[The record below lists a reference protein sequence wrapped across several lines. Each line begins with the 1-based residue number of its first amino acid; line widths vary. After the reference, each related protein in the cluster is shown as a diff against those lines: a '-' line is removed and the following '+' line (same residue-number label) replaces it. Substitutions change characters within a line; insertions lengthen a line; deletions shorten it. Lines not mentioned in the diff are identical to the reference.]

1 MKLCLH
7 AAGTKIPCRG
17 NYCFPP
23 RETFGNISSS
33 KRVTDSSRLN
43 TEVSN
48 VRSGC
53 SGASKGAETPVKSLI
68 APACLRIQPF
78 DIAPLALF
86 DRSADI
92 YFQEVLLPDNRCR
105 HFPQIVIR
113 ADKSRY
119 RDNSR
124 IDKKFAYFG
133 DTADILYPVF
143 SRKAEIVV
151 DPAADIVAVQDAAQ
165 QTALVQFA
173 LKRYRHRALPGTAQP
188 GKPSLSSLVIILSK
202 IG

>member
-1 MKLCLH
+1 MF
-7 AAGTKIPCRG
+7 G
-17 NYCFPP
+17 CF
-23 RETFGNISSS
+23 E
-33 KRVTDSSRLN
+33 
-43 TEVSN
+43 
-48 VRSGC
+48 RSGNTR
-53 SGASKGAETPVKSLI
+53 EILDL

-151 DPAADIVAVQDAAQ
+151 DPAADIVAVRMRHSKPHLCNSRSSAIA
-165 QTALVQFA
+165 TVLFPEPLNPVNHTITLRCFN
-173 LKRYRHRALPGTAQP
+173 KR
-188 GKPSLSSLVIILSK
+188 SLSSSSSSYRK
-202 IG
+202 

>member
-1 MKLCLH
+1 MPGKLLFP
-7 AAGTKIPCRG
+7 AKG
-17 NYCFPP
+17 NLRQYQF
-23 RETFGNISSS
+23 EQTGYGFL
-33 KRVTDSSRLN
+33 RLN

-68 APACLRIQPF
+68 SPRRAFAYNPLTF
-78 DIAPLALF
+78 APLALF

-165 QTALVQFA
+165 PNRTCATRAQALS
-173 LKRYRHRALPGTAQP
+173 PP
-188 GKPSLSSLVIILSK
+188 CSSRNRSTR
-202 IG
+202 

>member
-1 MKLCLH
+1 MPGKLL
-7 AAGTKIPCRG
+7 
-17 NYCFPP
+17 FPP

-68 APACLRIQPF
+68 SAPACLRIQPF

-133 DTADILYPVF
+133 DTADILYRSSAEKPRLLLIPLRILSP
-143 SRKAEIVV
+143 SRM
-151 DPAADIVAVQDAAQ
+151 PAQ
-165 QTALVQFA
+165 QTAHCATRAQA
-173 LKRYRHRALPGTAQP
+173 LSPP
-188 GKPSLSSLVIILSK
+188 CSSRNRSTR
-202 IG
+202 

>member
-1 MKLCLH
+1 MPGKLLFP
-7 AAGTKIPCRG
+7 AKG
-17 NYCFPP
+17 NLRQYQF
-23 RETFGNISSS
+23 EQTGYGF
-33 KRVTDSSRLN
+33 SRLN

-68 APACLRIQPF
+68 LAPACLRIQPF

-113 ADKSRY
+113 
-119 RDNSR
+119 
-124 IDKKFAYFG
+124 
-133 DTADILYPVF
+133 
-143 SRKAEIVV
+143 
-151 DPAADIVAVQDAAQ
+151 
-165 QTALVQFA
+165 
-173 LKRYRHRALPGTAQP
+173 
-188 GKPSLSSLVIILSK
+188 
-202 IG
+202 

>member
-1 MKLCLH
+1 MF
-7 AAGTKIPCRG
+7 G
-17 NYCFPP
+17 CF
-23 RETFGNISSS
+23 E
-33 KRVTDSSRLN
+33 
-43 TEVSN
+43 
-48 VRSGC
+48 RSGN
-53 SGASKGAETPVKSLI
+53 AREILDL

-151 DPAADIVAVQDAAQ
+151 DPAADIIAVQDAAQ
-165 QTALVQFA
+165 QTALVQLA

-188 GKPSLSSLVIILSK
+188 GKPHHHTALLQQTLLILPCHHPIENRIDVS
-202 IG
+202 

>member
-1 MKLCLH
+1 MF
-7 AAGTKIPCRG
+7 G
-17 NYCFPP
+17 CF
-23 RETFGNISSS
+23 E
-33 KRVTDSSRLN
+33 
-43 TEVSN
+43 
-48 VRSGC
+48 RSGN
-53 SGASKGAETPVKSLI
+53 AREILDL

-165 QTALVQFA
+165 QTALVQLA

-188 GKPSLSSLVIILSK
+188 GKPHHHTALLQQTLLILPRHHPIENRIDVILFIFHCQ
-202 IG
+202 